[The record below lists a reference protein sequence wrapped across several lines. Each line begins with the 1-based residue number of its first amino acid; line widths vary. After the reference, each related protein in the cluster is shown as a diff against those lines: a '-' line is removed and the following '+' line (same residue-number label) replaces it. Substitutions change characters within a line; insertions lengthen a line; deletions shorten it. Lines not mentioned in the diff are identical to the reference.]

1 MAFSVQMPALGESV
15 TEGTVTRWLKQEGDR
30 VEVDEPLLEVSTDK
44 VDTEIPSPAAGVL
57 QRIVAGADETVEVGG
72 ELAVIG
78 DGDASDAGAGPSGD
92 GTPGE
97 SVAAPPEEEADA
109 DAPPAPPNQAAEPAA
124 VSEPTTAVA
133 KPTTTASQPT
143 TAAEP
148 ESAPRADTEATGAG
162 TAVTMPALGE
172 SVTEG
177 TVTRWLKQVGD
188 TVAVDEPLLEVSTDK
203 VDTEIPAPVAGTLLE
218 IIAVEDETVDVG
230 GRLAVIGDAST
241 AAKPAPAPAPDPAP
255 ASEPAPAAEPEPAA
269 EPTQTSGPAPGAEP
283 AQSGPAQSSEPGQAS
298 APPAEAQVEETE
310 EQAERDDLPAMQPE
324 RPVAA
329 ADGAAPNGVGTDAL
343 RGAPYVTPLV
353 RKLAS
358 EHDVDLS
365 VITGS
370 GVGGRIRKQDV
381 LAAAEATKQ
390 PEPEPEPVDAASA
403 PARPAPSGAR
413 TAKPAA
419 GAPQPGDTVKLPR
432 LRQVIAQRM
441 TESLRVSAQL
451 TTVQQVDVTRIAG
464 LRARAKAEFERRE
477 GVRLTYLPFFAKATV
492 EALKQFPQV
501 NASINE
507 ESREVTYHGAVHL
520 AIAVDTPRGLL
531 VPVIRGAEDLNLA
544 GLARRIADV
553 AARTRDGKIGPDEL
567 SGGTFT
573 ITNIGSVGA
582 LFDTPI
588 INQPQVGILGTGA
601 ITKQPVVVTG
611 PDGEDA
617 IAIRS
622 VCYLP
627 LTYDH
632 RLVDGA
638 VAGRFVSAIRTRLEE
653 GAFEADLGR

>member
-57 QRIVAGADETVEVGG
+57 QRIVAGEDETVEVGG

-78 DGDASDAGAGPSGD
+78 DADQPPGDAGDSGSAGGD
-92 GTPGE
+92 GDTPAE
-97 SVAAPPEEEADA
+97 SAVEAPAEEAA
-109 DAPPAPPNQAAEPAA
+109 DAKEPAAPPNQAATSTSDEPA
-124 VSEPTTAVA
+124 E
-133 KPTTTASQPT
+133 
-143 TAAEP
+143 
-148 ESAPRADTEATGAG
+148 APRAATESTGSG
-162 TAVTMPALGE
+162 TAITMPELGE

-203 VDTEIPAPVAGTLLE
+203 VDTEIPSPVAGTLLE
-218 IIAVEDETVDVG
+218 ITAGEDETVDVG
-230 GRLAVIGDAST
+230 GQLAVIGDASAEPAT
-241 AAKPAPAPAPDPAP
+241 SSGTTPSDSAPADAAPSA
-255 ASEPAPAAEPEPAA
+255 AAEAPAAE
-269 EPTQTSGPAPGAEP
+269 APSTDGKV
-283 AQSGPAQSSEPGQAS
+283 AQAD
-298 APPAEAQVEETE
+298 
-310 EQAERDDLPAMQPE
+310 EQAERAEVPAEQPD
-324 RPVAA
+324 RPGGEDAP
-329 ADGAAPNGVGTDAL
+329 DG
-343 RGAPYVTPLV
+343 RQGAPYVTPLV
-353 RKLAS
+353 RKLAA
-358 EHDVDLS
+358 EHDVDLAT
-365 VITGS
+365 ITGS

-381 LAAAEATKQ
+381 MAAAEAKK
-390 PEPEPEPVDAASA
+390 PAREPEPTPAPASAPAAAAAPAASA
-403 PARPAPSGAR
+403 PSAPSPAR
-413 TAKPAA
+413 QVPKPAA
-419 GAPQPGDTVKLPR
+419 GAPQPGTTVKMPR

-451 TTVQQVDVTRIAG
+451 TTVQEVDVTRIAA
-464 LRARAKAEFERRE
+464 LRARAKSEFERRE
-477 GVRLTYLPFFAKATV
+477 GVKLTFLPFFAKATV
-492 EALKQFPQV
+492 EALKAFPQV

-507 ESREVTYHGAVHL
+507 ETKEVTYHGSVHL

-531 VPVIRGAEDLNLA
+531 VPVIKNAEDLNIA

-553 AARTRDGKIGPDEL
+553 AARTRDNKIGPDEL

-573 ITNIGSVGA
+573 ITNIGSAGA

-588 INQPQVGILGTGA
+588 INQPQVAILGTGK
-601 ITKQPVVVTG
+601 ITKQPTVVTG
-611 PDGEDA
+611 PEGEDS

-638 VAGRFVSAIRTRLEE
+638 DAGRFVSAIKARLEE
-653 GAFEADLGR
+653 GAFEADLGL

>member
-57 QRIVAGADETVEVGG
+57 QRIVAAEDETVEVGG

-78 DGDASDAGAGPSGD
+78 DGSDSGSD
-92 GTPGE
+92 SGGDVEGSQSPAE
-97 SVAAPPEEEADA
+97 AAVEAPAEEEA
-109 DAPPAPPNQAAEPAA
+109 AAEPAQA
-124 VSEPTTAVA
+124 EEAPSEEP
-133 KPTTTASQPT
+133 
-143 TAAEP
+143 AA
-148 ESAPRADTEATGAG
+148 APRADTTSTGKG
-162 TAVTMPALGE
+162 TAITMPELGE

-188 TVAVDEPLLEVSTDK
+188 SVEVDEPLLEVSTDK
-203 VDTEIPAPVAGTLLE
+203 VDTEIPSPIAGTLLE
-218 IIAVEDETVDVG
+218 ITAAEDETVDVG
-230 GRLAVIGDAST
+230 GRLAVIGDASAVPDKSAPAREKP
-241 AAKPAPAPAPDPAP
+241 AAQEKPAP
-255 ASEPAPAAEPEPAA
+255 EPESAKQAA
-269 EPTQTSGPAPGAEP
+269 PEPEAEQRSTNGKVS
-283 AQSGPAQSSEPGQAS
+283 AQAIEQA
-298 APPAEAQVEETE
+298 E
-310 EQAERDDLPAMQPE
+310 EQAERDEVVADEPE
-324 RPVAA
+324 RPE
-329 ADGAAPNGVGTDAL
+329 GGDAG

-353 RKLAS
+353 RKLAA

-365 VITGS
+365 AITGT

-381 LAAAEATKQ
+381 LAAAESRKPA
-390 PEPEPEPVDAASA
+390 PEPERAPAAAAPAASA
-403 PARPAPSGAR
+403 PSAPKQMP
-413 TAKPAA
+413 KPSAD
-419 GAPQPGDTVKLPR
+419 GPQPGTTVKMPR

-451 TTVQQVDVTRIAG
+451 TTVQEVDVTHIAR

-477 GVRLTYLPFFAKATV
+477 GVKLTFLPFFVKAAV
-492 EALKQFPQV
+492 EALKAFPQV

-507 ESREVTYHGAVHL
+507 ETKEVVYHGAVHM

-531 VPVIRGAEDLNLA
+531 VPVIKNAEDLNLA

-553 AARTRDGKIGPDEL
+553 AERTRSNKIGPDEL

-573 ITNIGSVGA
+573 VTNIGSAGA

-588 INQPQVGILGTGA
+588 VNQPQVAILGTGK
-601 ITKQPVVVTG
+601 ITKQPAVVTG
-611 PDGEDA
+611 PDGEDS

-638 VAGRFVSAIRTRLEE
+638 DAGRFVSAIKARLEE
-653 GAFEADLGR
+653 GAFEADLGL